1 MTHWAP
7 SHWVIIAGMA
17 VITYV
22 LRAAPL
28 VIPWRRID
36 PRIERRLSYLPPALF
51 AALIVP
57 SLLAPAGTLQGGI
70 RLWAG
75 LLGLAVGWR
84 TRSIPITI
92 LAGLGTYALL
102 GRLGP

>member
-1 MTHWAP
+1 MTPAERHWL
-7 SHWVIIAGMA
+7 IIAGMA
-17 VITYV
+17 AITYA

-28 VIPWRRID
+28 ILPWRPID
-36 PRIERRLSYLPPALF
+36 VRIEQRLRYLPPALF

-57 SLLAPAGTLQGGI
+57 SLLAPAGTVQGGV

-84 TRSIPITI
+84 TRSIPVTI
-92 LAGLGTYALL
+92 LAGLGSFALL
-102 GRLGP
+102 RWLVP